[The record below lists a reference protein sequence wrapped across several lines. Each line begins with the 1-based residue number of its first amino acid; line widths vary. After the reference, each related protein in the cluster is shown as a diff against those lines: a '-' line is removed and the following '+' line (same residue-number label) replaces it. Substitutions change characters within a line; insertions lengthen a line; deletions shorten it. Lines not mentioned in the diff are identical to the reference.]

1 MNIAYVLAPL
11 SAAEGSATALD
22 LRYWTGSKWS
32 NEGITCATEAT
43 LLTCVVEAP
52 FDTEFVVLETA
63 AVRQL
68 FLPLVTR

>member
-1 MNIAYVLAPL
+1 
-11 SAAEGSATALD
+11 
-22 LRYWTGSKWS
+22 
-32 NEGITCATEAT
+32 
-43 LLTCVVEAP
+43 VVEAP